1 MNSIYKIAELYAK
14 IDPQYEPL
22 ITQSKAYLTDYN
34 GKAIDCDLSVSP
46 ETYEAYKKR
55 YPDAED
61 SLIEYMETGAVFYRT
76 LISHS
81 GFLLHASAVVYE
93 NHAYLFS
100 APSGTGKSTHTSL
113 WLKEFPGAEILNDDK
128 PAIRIFDDGIYV
140 YGTPWSG
147 KTDQS
152 INRKV
157 PLKGIAF
164 LERGSENKISPMP
177 SFQALTNLLNQT
189 IRPGEKECAN
199 KLLDLINLI
208 IKKVPIYRFAC
219 NTDPAAAHVSY
230 QMMSKGEIK

>member
-1 MNSIYKIAELYAK
+1 MSSIYKIAEIYAK
-14 IDPQYEPL
+14 MDPIYEPL
-22 ITQSKAYLTDYN
+22 VSQSKAYLSPCTE
-34 GKAIDCDLSVSP
+34 KEIDCDLFVSP

-55 YPDAED
+55 YPDATD

-76 LISHS
+76 LIAHS

-93 NHAYLFS
+93 DKAYLFS

-128 PAIRIFDDGIYV
+128 PAIRILDDGIYV

-157 PLKGIAF
+157 KLQGIAF
-164 LERGSENKISPMP
+164 LERGEENKISPMP
-177 SFQALTNLLNQT
+177 SFNALTNLLNQT
-189 IRPGEKECAN
+189 IRPGEKEYASS
-199 KLLDLINLI
+199 LLNLI
-208 IKKVPIYRFAC
+208 SEILKRIPIYRFSC
-219 NTDPAAAHVSY
+219 NRDPSSAHLSY
-230 QMMSKGEIK
+230 EIMSKGVVK